1 MATQSFRQSD
11 GSFKPVLG
19 FLAPTTALADSGDP
33 EANRRSRLAVS
44 DELLDEIEELN
55 LLDRRALPQ
64 QVRNRITALHF
75 AITGARSESKL
86 KTCVAAHDFVLG
98 LQEPLMAGNPRTSA
112 ARPSGHRRP
121 GQPITVRMPV
131 GGSWKLLSLPA
142 EPDGGFTED
151 WFVQAALT
159 IERAWERW
167 AYAQHHAVAA
177 ARRRSRT
184 ARQAAARAILA
195 WSNYWQLLEEA
206 DRLRGLPEP
215 PAGAK

>member
-19 FLAPTTALADSGDP
+19 SPAPFTALANSSDQ
-33 EANRRSRLAVS
+33 EAHRRSRLAAS

-55 LLDRRALPQ
+55 LLDHRALPSQ
-64 QVRNRITALHF
+64 LRNRITALHF
-75 AITGARSESKL
+75 AITGARTESKI
-86 KTCVAAHDFVLG
+86 KTCVAAHDFVFA

-112 ARPSGHRRP
+112 ARPSSHSRP

-131 GGSWKLLSLPA
+131 AGAWKLLSLPA
-142 EPDGGFTED
+142 EPDGGLTED
-151 WFVQAALT
+151 WFVLATLT

-177 ARRRSRT
+177 ARRRSRS
-184 ARQAAARAILA
+184 ARQAAARAIVA

-206 DRLRGLPEP
+206 DRLRGLPQP
-215 PAGAK
+215 PAEAG

>member
-1 MATQSFRQSD
+1 MATQSFHQSD

-19 FLAPTTALADSGDP
+19 FLALLADSGGP
-33 EANRRSRLAVS
+33 EANRRSRLAAS

-55 LLDRRALPQ
+55 LLDRRTLPS
-64 QVRNRITALHF
+64 QVRDRITALHF
-75 AITGARSESKL
+75 AVTGARSESKL

-98 LQEPLMAGNPRTSA
+98 LQEPLMAGNPRTST
-112 ARPSGHRRP
+112 ARPSGHQRP

-131 GGSWKLLSLPA
+131 GGPWKILSLPA
-142 EPDGGFTED
+142 ERDGGFTED
-151 WFVQAALT
+151 WFVLAALT

-177 ARRRSRT
+177 ARRRNRN
-184 ARQAAARAILA
+184 ARQAAARAIVA

-206 DRLRGLPEP
+206 DRLRGVSDS
-215 PAGAK
+215 PAT

>member
-11 GSFKPVLG
+11 GSFKPALG
-19 FLAPTTALADSGDP
+19 FLDPTTALADSGDP
-33 EANRRSRLAVS
+33 EANRRSRLAAS

-55 LLDRRALPQ
+55 LLDRRALPTE
-64 QVRNRITALHF
+64 VRDRITALHF
-75 AITGARSESKL
+75 VVTGARFESKL

-121 GQPITVRMPV
+121 GQPITVRMPL
-131 GGSWKLLSLPA
+131 GGAWKLLSLPA

-151 WFVQAALT
+151 WFVLATLT

-177 ARRRSRT
+177 ARRRSRH
-184 ARQAAARAILA
+184 ARQAAARAIIA

-206 DRLRGLPEP
+206 DRLRGVSDP
-215 PAGAK
+215 PVS